1 MLQNLSIKKL
11 AARAGFDLCGVTP
24 ARPFDDSEAHFR
36 EWLRAGRHATLGYLE
51 RNLDKRFDPSRL
63 VEGARS
69 VVVCAVGYKNH
80 RSDGYPA
87 GCRTRVASYACTRD
101 YHVTLRGMLHSM
113 LAELQRENPG
123 LTGRAFVDS
132 APLLEKRLA
141 VEAGLGGIGRQS
153 LLVTPQF
160 GTYVLLGELVLTEET
175 DRYDPPFEGARCG
188 RCRNC
193 IESCP
198 TGAIVAPKIID
209 AARCIACRTIEPLAD
224 AIDANDG
231 DPDGWIFGCDRCQSC
246 CPHNQKAP
254 MHRNPAFD
262 PLFDPVGIPPETW
275 LAMDE
280 REFVTR
286 FGGTPLL
293 RAGLERIRRNL
304 LRNLREN
311 DREADDCE

>member
-1 MLQNLSIKKL
+1 M
-11 AARAGFDLCGVTP
+11 
-24 ARPFDDSEAHFR
+24 
-36 EWLRAGRHATLGYLE
+36 
-51 RNLDKRFDPSRL
+51 
-63 VEGARS
+63 
-69 VVVCAVGYKNH
+69 VVCAVGYKNH

-141 VEAGLGGIGRQS
+141 VEAGLGWIGRQS

-280 REFVTR
+280 REFVTPVSYTHLTLPTNSR
-286 FGGTPLL
+286 V
-293 RAGLERIRRNL
+293 
-304 LRNLREN
+304 
-311 DREADDCE
+311 

>member
-141 VEAGLGGIGRQS
+141 VEAGLGWIGRQS

-293 RAGLERIRRNL
+293 RAGLERIRRTL

>member
-141 VEAGLGGIGRQS
+141 VEAGLGWIGRQS

-160 GTYVLLGELVLTEET
+160 GTYVLPGELVLTEET

>member
-24 ARPFDDSEAHFR
+24 ARPLDDSEAHFR

-80 RSDGYPA
+80 RSEGYPA

-101 YHVTLRGMLHSM
+101 YHVTLRGMLQSM

-141 VEAGLGGIGRQS
+141 VEAGLGWIGRQS

-160 GTYVLLGELVLTEET
+160 GTYV
-175 DRYDPPFEGARCG
+175 
-188 RCRNC
+188 
-193 IESCP
+193 
-198 TGAIVAPKIID
+198 
-209 AARCIACRTIEPLAD
+209 
-224 AIDANDG
+224 
-231 DPDGWIFGCDRCQSC
+231 
-246 CPHNQKAP
+246 
-254 MHRNPAFD
+254 
-262 PLFDPVGIPPETW
+262 PVSYT
-275 LAMDE
+275 L
-280 REFVTR
+280 
-286 FGGTPLL
+286 
-293 RAGLERIRRNL
+293 
-304 LRNLREN
+304 
-311 DREADDCE
+311 

>member
-11 AARAGFDLCGVTP
+11 AARAGFDLCGITP
-24 ARPFDDSEAHFR
+24 ARPLDDSEAHFR

-69 VVVCAVGYKNH
+69 VVVCAVGFKNH
-80 RSDGYPA
+80 RSEGYPA

-113 LAELQRENPG
+113 LAALQRENPG

-141 VEAGLGGIGRQS
+141 VEAGLGWIGRQS

-175 DRYDPPFEGARCG
+175 DRYDPPFEGVRCG

-198 TGAIVAPKIID
+198 TGAIVAPKVID
-209 AARCIACRTIEPLAD
+209 TGRCISCHTIEREPSGG
-224 AIDANDG
+224 IDL
-231 DPDGWIFGCDRCQSC
+231 DGWIFGCDRCQSC

-254 MHRNPAFD
+254 MHANRAFD
-262 PLFDPVGIPPETW
+262 PVFDPLTMDAAAWMALDET
-275 LAMDE
+275 
-280 REFVTR
+280 EFEAR
-286 FGGTPLL
+286 MGATPLT
-293 RAGLERIRRNL
+293 RNGLARIRGNIKT
-304 LRNLREN
+304 E
-311 DREADDCE
+311 

>member
-51 RNLDKRFDPSRL
+51 RNLDKRFDPPRL

-141 VEAGLGGIGRQS
+141 VEAGLGWIGRQS

>member
-141 VEAGLGGIGRQS
+141 VEAGLGWIGRQS

-198 TGAIVAPKIID
+198 TGAIVAPKVID
-209 AARCIACRTIEPLAD
+209 TGRCISCHTIEREPSGG
-224 AIDANDG
+224 IDL
-231 DPDGWIFGCDRCQSC
+231 DGWIFGCDRCQSC

-254 MHRNPAFD
+254 MHANRAFD
-262 PLFDPVGIPPETW
+262 PVFDPLTMDAAAWMALDET
-275 LAMDE
+275 
-280 REFVTR
+280 EFEAR
-286 FGGTPLL
+286 MGATPLT
-293 RAGLERIRRNL
+293 RSGLARIRGNIKT
-304 LRNLREN
+304 E
-311 DREADDCE
+311 